1 MDAHVPGSRSDF
13 GPPRRRRGRR
23 PDSSA
28 RIESP
33 PPLVLIAEDNRDQQ
47 DLYATYFQWRGLR
60 VHLVSDGEAAVQHA
74 ILTPP
79 DVIVMDLSMP
89 ILDGWDATRRLKGH
103 LRTSH
108 IPIVACT
115 AHAFGPYVERAL
127 IAGCD
132 AYVVKPCLPQDLF
145 KEILRVLAHR
155 RSSRRQ
161 ASR

>member
-1 MDAHVPGSRSDF
+1 MDAQVPGSRSDF
-13 GPPRRRRGRR
+13 GAPRRRRARR
-23 PDSSA
+23 PITST

-47 DLYATYFQWRGLR
+47 DLYATYFQWRGFR
-60 VHLVSDGEAAVQHA
+60 VHVVSDGETAVQHA
-74 ILTPP
+74 IITPP
-79 DVIVMDLSMP
+79 DIIVMDLSMP
-89 ILDGWDATRRLKGH
+89 ILDGWDATRRLKAH
-103 LRTSH
+103 PRTSH

-145 KEILRVLAHR
+145 KEISRVLAHR
-155 RSSRRQ
+155 RASRRE